1 MPLTEL
7 QIRQAKPREKT
18 YSLGDGN
25 GLILEVR
32 PNGSRLWV
40 ARLWEKGTV
49 NPDTGKRRSREFRR
63 SLGSYPEVSL
73 KSARERNFELRKAT
87 YTADIRNRE
96 GILFRDIAEDWMR
109 VRVLPRL
116 SPSYVRVIR
125 LRLDRWILPEF
136 EGMTVGEVSS
146 KRILDL
152 CRRIGTRGTY
162 ETASRVKQL
171 IGQIFRYAVASGI
184 ADGDP
189 TAALAGALTPS
200 PGKHRAA
207 ITDER
212 EIGELMRRI
221 AAYPYPVMRCALFFS
236 ALTFCRPGEIRH
248 AEWSEIDL
256 EKCEWRIPAE
266 KMKMRRAHIVPL
278 CEEAV
283 RLLEELKPHTG
294 RQKWLFPSPRND
306 GRPMSENGVR
316 IALRSM
322 GYTNDDMCAHGFRAM
337 ASTTL
342 NEHGWPVDVIER
354 QLAHVERNTVRKA
367 YNHAEYLPQRREM
380 MQWWGRYL
388 AEKIKE

>member
-116 SPSYVRVIR
+116 TPSYVRVIR

-236 ALTFCRPGEIRH
+236 VLTFCRPGEIRH

-266 KMKMRRAHIVPL
+266 KMKMRRPHIVPL

-316 IALRSM
+316 ISLRGM

-354 QLAHVERNTVRKA
+354 QLAHVERNAVRKA

-388 AEKIKE
+388 AEKME